1 MDVEPEGQKVLYDQ
15 CQTSL
20 TWLQAQVE
28 PCCVF
33 FGLMLLH
40 VGSTRNYF
48 SPPPFSTLLLEL
60 VTATMD
66 VSDRDTYSQ
75 EEDQLTTACAASSGY

>member
-1 MDVEPEGQKVLYDQ
+1 MDVEPEGQKALYDQ
-15 CQTSL
+15 CQTSV

-28 PCCVF
+28 TCCVF

-40 VGSTRNYF
+40 VRSTRNYC
-48 SPPPFSTLLLEL
+48 SPPPFSMLEL
-60 VTATMD
+60 D